1 VGDEKKK
8 HNGNNHEEG
17 REAEVEIGLSLGD
30 FFKGLGNF
38 VKLVGE
44 MEKEGKSE
52 ITRRKEVR
60 GPGRTRAVYGYT
72 VRLGLGG
79 KPALERFGNIR
90 EDGRV
95 DDTIEPLTDVFDEE
109 DQFVVILEM
118 PGVDVEA
125 INVQVKERILTVEGR
140 RKGRHYEKKIILP
153 SGVDASS
160 LQKSYRNGILEL
172 KFKKRNIK

>member
-1 VGDEKKK
+1 MGDDKKK
-8 HNGNNHEEG
+8 NNGINREEG
-17 REAEVEIGLSLGD
+17 REPEVEISLSLGE

-52 ITRRKEVR
+52 VTRRKELK
-60 GPGRTRAVYGYT
+60 GSGRTRAVYGYT
-72 VRLGLGG
+72 VRLGLGE

-90 EDGRV
+90 EDGGV

-109 DQFVVILEM
+109 DQFVVILEV
-118 PGVDVEA
+118 PGVDAEA
-125 INVQVKERILTVEGR
+125 INVQIEEKILKVEGK
-140 RKGRHYEKKIILP
+140 RKDRSYEKKIGLP
-153 SGVDASS
+153 PGVNASS

-172 KFKKRNIK
+172 KFKKET